1 MFYQEDLSTS
11 KTNNKSNIKK
21 GFIIDNQNLTLQIDV
36 DSNLSNQSSH
46 SESESHNFYKRSDSI
61 DFSSY
66 DSKILSIPDHEF
78 IDSKKIQILNKKIYE
93 LNEKINFVNKNRI
106 NTNPQINSNLETII
120 DNFDI
125 LINQINM
132 DVIANAQLTPK
143 STKSLSGKKIFQY
156 DI

>member
-11 KTNNKSNIKK
+11 KTNNKSNIKT

-36 DSNLSNQSSH
+36 DSNLSNQSLQ
-46 SESESHNFYKRSDSI
+46 SESDDYYDKFNSSI
-61 DFSSY
+61 DFLSY
-66 DSKILSIPDHEF
+66 ESKILSMPDQEF
-78 IDSKKIQILNKKIYE
+78 IDLKKIQVLNKKLYE
-93 LNEKINFVNKNRI
+93 LNEKINFVKKNKI
-106 NTNPQINSNLETII
+106 NINPEINSNLETII
-120 DNFDI
+120 DNFDV
-125 LINQINM
+125 LIGQINM

>member
-11 KTNNKSNIKK
+11 KTNNKSNIKT

-36 DSNLSNQSSH
+36 DSNLSNQSLQ
-46 SESESHNFYKRSDSI
+46 SESDDYYDQSNSSI
-61 DFSSY
+61 DFLSY
-66 DSKILSIPDHEF
+66 ESKILSMPDQEF
-78 IDSKKIQILNKKIYE
+78 IDLKKIQVLNKKLYE
-93 LNEKINFVNKNRI
+93 LNEKINFVKKNKI
-106 NTNPQINSNLETII
+106 NINPEINSNLETII
-120 DNFDI
+120 DNFDV
-125 LINQINM
+125 LIGQINM